1 MLYLTIQWLS
11 SGEWMKVNIEIL
23 GSKATFIDPS
33 GRNHPI
39 EEGQGRIWKRWMRTG
54 AQIAREQYNT
64 DGCTTEKPAG
74 FQELFFVFPAP
85 HSYWYWLCF
94 PCLLFILCIPY
105 VRSWSDFISLVS
117 FIYCVS
123 TLSKKYVFLRWLR
136 DKRYIDIIL
145 CGPTKQAVGPP
156 MCRTLRPR
164 FRTKLTKV
172 IRSNYGMN
180 AKPAG

>member
-1 MLYLTIQWLS
+1 
-11 SGEWMKVNIEIL
+11 MKVDIEIL

-54 AQIAREQYNT
+54 AQIARDQYRWMH
-64 DGCTTEKPAG
+64 DGKASCWPVG
-74 FQELFFVFPAP
+74 FQKLLFVFPAP
-85 HSYWYWLCF
+85 TRTDTDCAFHFCF
-94 PCLLFILCIPY
+94 AIFCIPY
-105 VRSWSDFISLVS
+105 VRSWSYFISIVS
-117 FIYCVS
+117 FIDCGLRFYAF
-123 TLSKKYVFLRWLR
+123 KKVRFLGCSCPSLAPWQKIHWHNSLWT
-136 DKRYIDIIL
+136 D
-145 CGPTKQAVGPP
+145 QASGRASHVAHPQTNIRG
-156 MCRTLRPR
+156 